1 MKITVPVYISG
12 VSVLI
17 PEQRQP
23 ITRAI
28 DEGWITAGQASA
40 CDADSLPVSGD
51 GQTAEVMALTVAQ
64 DALAAA
70 GIPARAIDL
79 LIYSWMA
86 DTPTDWK
93 AASHLARIL
102 GSKRAVALG
111 VRQMCNGGAMAVQ
124 LAAAHLMSERRADVC
139 LVLTGDALGPDSVRR
154 WQVGIIGAPLG
165 DGAAA
170 LVLSRDRGDLRVRSI
185 ASSARPGHEIT
196 LPEDNPALFGGPA
209 AEEMPD
215 ASAGMLFNMLRR
227 CVCEAI
233 IDACDDAEIKLN
245 DSRLEAILLPR
256 VNRSFINTLVSG
268 LLLPGMDA
276 EIVHVPQKTGHL
288 FSGDLLANVMCLTE
302 ERPIAPGNLA
312 LIVNIGAG
320 FTATCMIV
328 ERRAA

>member
-28 DEGWITAGQASA
+28 DEGWLTAGQAAA
-40 CDADSLPVSGD
+40 CDADTLPVSGD
-51 GQTAEVMALTVAQ
+51 GQTADEMALTVAQ
-64 DALAAA
+64 DVLAAA

-86 DTPTDWK
+86 DTPTGWK
-93 AASHLARIL
+93 AASHLARVL
-102 GSKRAVALG
+102 GSKRAVALS
-111 VRQMCNGGAMAVQ
+111 VRQLCNGGAMAVQ

-139 LVLTGDALGPDSVRR
+139 MVVTGDALGPDSVRR
-154 WQVGIIGAPLG
+154 WQVGITGAPLG

-170 LVLSRDRGDLRVRSI
+170 LVLSRAQGDLRVRSI
-185 ASSARPGHEIT
+185 ASSARPGHEKVF
-196 LPEDNPALFGGPA
+196 PEDNPALFGGPVA
-209 AEEMPD
+209 DEEPD

-227 CVCEAI
+227 CVGEAI
-233 IDACDDAEIKLN
+233 TDACDDAEIKVN
-245 DSRLEAILLPR
+245 DPRLEAILLPR
-256 VNRSFINTLVSG
+256 VSRSVINTLVSG
-268 LLLPGMDA
+268 VLAPGTGA
-276 EIVHVPQKTGHL
+276 EIVHAPEKTGHL
-288 FSGDLLANVMCLTE
+288 FSGDMLANVMHLTE
-302 ERPIAPGNLA
+302 ERPIDPGSLA